1 MLINDDIISIIPSE
15 IAINYRVIPYDM
27 SDDYVSLYTDNNSEI
42 TKNEL
47 EVIINNN
54 IKLSLLDSNELNKL
68 LNIYYQNT
76 GKTEYNQ
83 DNLLQEVVEDAIK
96 MGSTDIHFEIYRDIA
111 RIRLRI
117 DGLLIERKK
126 IEKELYSG
134 IINRI
139 KIYSKL
145 DISEKRLPQDGR
157 MRINEYDIRVSIIP
171 THFGEKVVMRI
182 LGQDAVGYK
191 IDSIGFNDNELKIY
205 VEAIKKSNGIVLI
218 SGPTG
223 SGKTTTL
230 YATLQYLNN
239 IKRNILSVEDP
250 VEYTIDGINQ
260 VQVNNEIGLTFSNVL
275 RSFLRQ
281 DPDVIMLGE
290 IRDSETAEM
299 AIRASLTG
307 HLVLSTL
314 HTNSS
319 WGTISRLIDMGIPSF
334 LISET
339 LNISIAQR
347 LVRILCNNCKKETK
361 LDLEELPKQIQRK
374 INFDEQYVP
383 MGCSQCNYTGYKGRK
398 AIFELLP
405 TNKETIEV
413 IKNNSSG
420 YFDFFE
426 KNNLNT
432 LSDKAIEL
440 LKEGTTSL
448 SDIYSILIT
457 S

>member
-440 LKEGTTSL
+440 LKEGATSL